1 MILFDC
7 SSFQTEKP
15 MDRALQ
21 WFLYYEPK
29 GGHQIKIMVGSSVCG
44 EVVFMS
50 PTIGTSTP
58 RTGDSAIEAHMIG
71 EYGPFSLLL
80 PMQDF
85 GLWAQKVNSYDFS
98 GDDLIRLKKGEPLRC
113 GLIHLLSGTSKLVS
127 LVKKKELLLQGIPA
141 SLLLRCMLI
150 KLFELFALFKFLS
163 FSKNIANT

>member
-127 LVKKKELLLQGIPA
+127 LLLQGIPA

-150 KLFELFALFKFLS
+150 KLFELF
-163 FSKNIANT
+163 

>member
-1 MILFDC
+1 
-7 SSFQTEKP
+7 
-15 MDRALQ
+15 
-21 WFLYYEPK
+21 
-29 GGHQIKIMVGSSVCG
+29 
-44 EVVFMS
+44 MS

-85 GLWAQKVNSYDFS
+85 GLWTPKVSSYDFSDFS

-127 LVKKKELLLQGIPA
+127 RVLLFLEIEQKEEITSTECLSKL
-141 SLLLRCMLI
+141 
-150 KLFELFALFKFLS
+150 KLFQKTSTTFKNYQRLSKTTKVLF
-163 FSKNIANT
+163 